1 MTTLLYLHGF
11 LSSPE
16 SSKAV
21 QVRDW
26 LAANRPDVE
35 YVCPYV
41 PSKPPE
47 AHDLLDQVVGDLL
60 PGPLCVMGSSL
71 GGYFATWIAE
81 RHDLRAVLIN
91 PAVETR
97 SLEPEYVGVELH
109 NYHNDDTVVL
119 TSDDIDLLCSL
130 SPEVISRPE
139 NYFLMVQTGDEVLD
153 YRLAVDKYAGAR
165 QLVERGGDHGF
176 QDFERHIAQSIEF
189 LVPTVT

>member
-26 LAANRPDVE
+26 LAANRPDIG
-35 YVCPYV
+35 YVCPYI

-47 AHDLLDQVVGDLL
+47 ARNLLEQIVGKIL
-60 PGPLCVMGSSL
+60 PGPLCLMGSSL
-71 GGYFATWIAE
+71 GGYWATWIAE
-81 RHDLRAVLIN
+81 QHDRRAVLIN

-97 SLEPEYVGVELH
+97 SLQPDYVGVELH

-119 TSDDIDLLCSL
+119 TSDDIDLLCSF
-130 SPEVISRPE
+130 SPKVISRPE
-139 NYFLMVQTGDEVLD
+139 NYFVMVQTDDEVLD
-153 YRLAVDKYAGAR
+153 YRLAVNRYAGSR
-165 QLVERGGDHGF
+165 VLVEEGGDHGF
-176 QDFERHIAQSIEF
+176 QGFERHIPDAIEF
-189 LVPTVT
+189 LVPGVT

>member
-16 SSKAV
+16 SSKAI

-26 LAANRPDVE
+26 LAANRPDIE

-47 AHDLLDQVVGDLL
+47 AHDLLKQVVGDLL

-71 GGYFATWIAE
+71 GGYWATWIAE
-81 RHDLRAVLIN
+81 QHDLRAVLIN
-91 PAVETR
+91 PAIETR
-97 SLEPEYVGVELH
+97 SLDPEYVGVELN

-119 TSDDIDLLCSL
+119 TSDDIDLLCSF

-153 YRLAVDKYAGAR
+153 YRLAVDKYAGSR
-165 QLVERGGDHGF
+165 QLVEQGGDHGF

-189 LVPTVT
+189 LVPTAT